1 MFLETM
7 FTLFLCH
14 EPGQT
19 ANLGVFG
26 AGNIVAAHARRFP
39 NGRLWRDRQWPR
51 SIANFGCPSRHRAL
65 FDSPIIRRVIA

>member
-26 AGNIVAAHARRFP
+26 AGNIVAAHAAVSPTAAFDVIGNGPDPSRISAVRRAIA
-39 NGRLWRDRQWPR
+39 RYSIHR
-51 SIANFGCPSRHRAL
+51 SIAA
-65 FDSPIIRRVIA
+65 